1 MCFWES
7 IINVTLFIPLGVVG
21 AGSCAESGCG
31 PLAEGP
37 IKVVIVVIGP
47 EITDAE
53 REVTSALVGAVTLG
67 RLWERMHQSVQYQS
81 GNETMHA
88 VFDVY
93 FLTQVQ

>member
-1 MCFWES
+1 
-7 IINVTLFIPLGVVG
+7 LFIPLGVVG

-31 PLAEGP
+31 PFAEGP

-67 RLWERMHQSVQYQS
+67 RL
-81 GNETMHA
+81 
-88 VFDVY
+88 
-93 FLTQVQ
+93 